1 MKNLIIALFIT
12 LASFTAKAQ
21 EQFNGMWQSE
31 GTTYITTILASRYK
45 ILQIQNTSFAE
56 CKILNETILQQTV
69 KTITTHIENE
79 DNGYYAEI
87 EYVMQNDG
95 TILSS
100 YSTRPGQYYLLTKI
114 H

>member
-56 CKILNETILQQTV
+56 CKILTETILQQTE
-69 KTITTHIENE
+69 KTITTHINNE

-87 EYVMQNDG
+87 EYVMQSNG

-100 YSTRPGQYYLLTKI
+100 YSNRPGQYYLLTKI

>member
-1 MKNLIIALFIT
+1 
-12 LASFTAKAQ
+12 
-21 EQFNGMWQSE
+21 MWQSE

-56 CKILNETILQQTV
+56 CKILNETIVQQTE

-87 EYVMQNDG
+87 KYVMQNDG